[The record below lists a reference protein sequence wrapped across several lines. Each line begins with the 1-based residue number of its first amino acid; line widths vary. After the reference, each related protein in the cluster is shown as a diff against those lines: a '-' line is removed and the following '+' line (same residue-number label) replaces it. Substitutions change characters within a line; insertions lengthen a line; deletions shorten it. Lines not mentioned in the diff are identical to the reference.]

1 MKIAGETKA
10 IVWHIF
16 RTLVVSTPFDIKLSA
31 KGAAIDEMTIEPKGG
46 RIDTHA
52 ASVKFR
58 FSSSLKNVG
67 SQDKQV

>member
-1 MKIAGETKA
+1 MI
-10 IVWHIF
+10 
-16 RTLVVSTPFDIKLSA
+16 
-31 KGAAIDEMTIEPKGG
+31 IEPKGG
-46 RIDTHA
+46 RTDTHA